1 MKVQTLTPSFRRALP
16 PVSIRQEGPSQPPPS
31 PEPEG
36 PPSVLKSALLGAGYG
51 ALVGAGTALLY
62 QHQPLMTATNRTS
75 RSGRRLPY
83 GEAMDTW
90 GQSSHSRLPGFQ
102 SKPASR
108 RSPSACPN
116 RSTTAWQR

>member
-62 QHQPLMTATNRTS
+62 QHQPLMTATGYHMAGIAAGGLAGAPLLGWAKPCS
-75 RSGRRLPY
+75 PRSKHPLLTRWGLWPGR
-83 GEAMDTW
+83 A
-90 GQSSHSRLPGFQ
+90 
-102 SKPASR
+102 
-108 RSPSACPN
+108 
-116 RSTTAWQR
+116 